1 MTMVPLFRKASGM
14 ALLGACLLTGACTHG
29 DESAS
34 LEGSVAVPPA
44 PRSQMM
50 ALAPSR
56 KAAARPVAT
65 LPEAAGDIGTVRTR
79 DYVNGLRQDILLK
92 GGAVRGIQNSI
103 TILARTDRRDSLDE
117 QVPLYKPT
125 EAAIRSEL
133 GGQFP
138 HVAMQVAERD
148 SHNSYGPYGL
158 ALGRTGN
165 DVRCLYM
172 WQWIDA
178 NRLPPDAGV
187 MGPVS
192 VRVRLCQ
199 AATTFDAMASLVDH
213 LAIGVPVASAEA
225 AAADDQVHVIAAP
238 AIAAA
243 EGAPVEAAPARVRRR
258 VAAKR
263 KRTRFARRRRE
274 DDREPV
280 QTSAIEPP
288 SGARFMASTTMA
300 PAPARGSQATDIATK
315 LSSDLPPEAYLGP
328 KAAKAY

>member
-1 MTMVPLFRKASGM
+1 MIMVPIFRKASGM

-34 LEGSVAVPPA
+34 LERSVAVPPS
-44 PRSQMM
+44 RMM

-56 KAAARPVAT
+56 EAPARPIAT
-65 LPEAAGDIGTVRTR
+65 LPEAAGDVQTVRTR

-92 GGAVRGIQNSI
+92 GGAVRGIQNSL
-103 TILARTDRRDSLDE
+103 TILARTDRRGSLDE
-117 QVPLYKPT
+117 QVPLFKPT
-125 EAAIRSEL
+125 EAAIRSEI

-187 MGPVS
+187 IGPVS

-199 AATTFDAMASLVDH
+199 AATTFDTMASLVDH
-213 LAIGVPVASAEA
+213 LAIGAPAATAEA
-225 AAADDQVHVIAAP
+225 AAGDDEVHVIGAP
-238 AIAAA
+238 AIASAA
-243 EGAPVEAAPARVRRR
+243 EVAPLEAVSPRVRRR

-263 KRTRFARRRRE
+263 KRTRFARRKRE

-280 QTSAIEPP
+280 PTSAIEPP

-300 PAPARGSQATDIATK
+300 PPPARGGQATDIATK